1 MAYYLEDGQFV
12 DVYQYNDFTY
22 NINDYTIIGY
32 YDDEW
37 NVLPEYED
45 IKILAAVTY
54 SLINGHLLY
63 YNVEYNTDDNTL
75 HIPEG
80 TEYIDCQV
88 NYSGWGSD
96 EITTKVIIP
105 ETVKEI
111 GDNAFKDFS
120 ALKSINIP
128 EGVTRIGD
136 SAFSGCGSLAA
147 VELPDAL
154 TEIGENAFAYTAL
167 TSIEI
172 PENVE
177 EIGREAFA
185 RCESLANVT
194 FKGNKLRNIYY
205 GTFEDCPIEELVL
218 PDGLEMIE
226 HNNFYE
232 TPKSI
237 TFPDSI
243 LNTNQYVFNTT
254 EWYKAIPDD
263 EPVCAGRCFLGF
275 KTEHTFDT
283 FTLPEGTKA
292 IGSMSNVKA
301 DHVIIPDGVEYI
313 AEEAF
318 AYTNYKTVTFPDSV
332 RYIGDGCFKKDR
344 DNDRLEKV
352 VFPKEVDYFGSDM
365 FSYTT
370 GSTLQLVDYSRPDHQ
385 LTVVLPQ
392 NLTEIPDNTFLNRTA
407 LFDITIPSSVK
418 RIGKGAFSGCAWLE
432 SVVIP
437 EGVEIIDGGESWSS
451 LPGNIVIDYDWD
463 GNVSLVLQSWLTEG
477 AFGNCSSLTSVK
489 LPNSL
494 KILGSSTF
502 CNSAIKSI
510 DLKNVNYI
518 GSQCFSLSKLEEL
531 RIPDTVQC
539 LEIDNY
545 GQGIAEYCIYLKK
558 VMISEGIKDMKFD
571 IHFNKCIKL
580 NNITVP
586 DELICAEIKSYDTV
600 HGKFMTSFY
609 DLESSEWYKA
619 QPNGPIYLGNCLVGF
634 KGEMPANYTLT
645 VRDGTTSVD
654 GLAAQ
659 PNLVAVKLP
668 SSMKIISGA
677 AFADCEN
684 LKEIDLG
691 GAVIIGERAFTRC
704 PLTSVKLPDNCKY
717 VGSSAFYNIPLA
729 KDGLNEG
736 LRYIGSGNFAGEDVI
751 VPATV
756 STIGNIAAM
765 QGQPMYIWGYDN
777 YNYPYID
784 YYPGVFGDGYYD
796 NEETQKMEN
805 HTIRG
810 YAGSAAQ
817 FYAEQG
823 GYNFV
828 SLGEMPDAGYDLY
841 TFITPNISWVKNSG
855 KMANMEIY
863 RSSDDHLTFE
873 NFRSVEIDGNT
884 VDPDNYIVTV
894 GGLIL
899 KLKPE
904 YLDTLAEGRHTVKVS
919 FTDGEAETTLTVKA
933 SVDTQDNTFL
943 LGDVNFDGIVNVTDI
958 SLAAA
963 HVKALKPLNSDA
975 LRAGDINGD
984 GTVNVTDISRIAAH
998 VKGVKVLE

>member
-1 MAYYLEDGQFV
+1 MLKKSTRRLTAILAAGCMLTSPLGSLSLAPPLTAAADSLMTDVYDEVGIDPFSYEPIDTHTARITDYSGFAEHVVIPSEIDGYTITEISSCRVPFGVTCVTVPGTVKKIDDEAFKNCSSLYRVELNEGLEEIGASAFADCYNLWEINIPSTVKEIGAMAFSRCFAPKRIWDADAQEMVTYGKEITLTLPEGVHIGAGAFQSCSGLRLEFPEHFTCDNYPQSGLSRSYDGCFNGTKNYSESVKMAYYLEDGQFV

-37 NVLPEYED
+37 NVLTEYED
-45 IKILAAVTY
+45 IKILAVVTY

-96 EITTKVIIP
+96 EITTKVILP

-232 TPKSI
+232 IPKSI

-370 GSTLQLVDYSRPDHQ
+370 GSTLQLVDYSKPDHQ

-463 GNVSLVLQSWLTEG
+463 GNVSLVLQNWLTEG

-518 GSQCFSLSKLEEL
+518 GSQCFSL
-531 RIPDTVQC
+531 
-539 LEIDNY
+539 
-545 GQGIAEYCIYLKK
+545 
-558 VMISEGIKDMKFD
+558 
-571 IHFNKCIKL
+571 
-580 NNITVP
+580 
-586 DELICAEIKSYDTV
+586 
-600 HGKFMTSFY
+600 
-609 DLESSEWYKA
+609 
-619 QPNGPIYLGNCLVGF
+619 
-634 KGEMPANYTLT
+634 
-645 VRDGTTSVD
+645 
-654 GLAAQ
+654 
-659 PNLVAVKLP
+659 
-668 SSMKIISGA
+668 
-677 AFADCEN
+677 
-684 LKEIDLG
+684 
-691 GAVIIGERAFTRC
+691 
-704 PLTSVKLPDNCKY
+704 
-717 VGSSAFYNIPLA
+717 
-729 KDGLNEG
+729 
-736 LRYIGSGNFAGEDVI
+736 
-751 VPATV
+751 
-756 STIGNIAAM
+756 
-765 QGQPMYIWGYDN
+765 
-777 YNYPYID
+777 
-784 YYPGVFGDGYYD
+784 
-796 NEETQKMEN
+796 
-805 HTIRG
+805 
-810 YAGSAAQ
+810 
-817 FYAEQG
+817 
-823 GYNFV
+823 
-828 SLGEMPDAGYDLY
+828 
-841 TFITPNISWVKNSG
+841 
-855 KMANMEIY
+855 
-863 RSSDDHLTFE
+863 
-873 NFRSVEIDGNT
+873 
-884 VDPDNYIVTV
+884 
-894 GGLIL
+894 
-899 KLKPE
+899 
-904 YLDTLAEGRHTVKVS
+904 
-919 FTDGEAETTLTVKA
+919 
-933 SVDTQDNTFL
+933 
-943 LGDVNFDGIVNVTDI
+943 
-958 SLAAA
+958 
-963 HVKALKPLNSDA
+963 
-975 LRAGDINGD
+975 
-984 GTVNVTDISRIAAH
+984 
-998 VKGVKVLE
+998 